1 MNSRP
6 LHSESPPLTNGGG
19 KCRRWTV
26 WPDWAIFES
35 SWQHIAFQKLP
46 KYFVTPWA
54 ILEDI
59 IFWAVFEKVW
69 TVFRSNIWSHWLW
82 KLNCQCGEM
91 TYYLFQQLGLLRRGL
106 QDSLRRG
113 WDGSQVLRGGDDR
126 AAEHRVQ
133 GPVLQNHFLP
143 YQDECN
149 QCDQIGQFIGLWP
162 TFQSLWQQRICP
174 ILLHI

>member
-1 MNSRP
+1 MGEGNVD
-6 LHSESPPLTNGGG
+6 GGQCDQIG
-19 KCRRWTV
+19 RFLKV
-26 WPDWAIFES
+26 LGNI
-35 SWQHIAFQKLP
+35 LP
-46 KYFVTPWA
+46 FKSCPN
-54 ILEDI
+54 ILWRLGLFWKTY
-59 IFWAVFEKVW
+59 FWAVFEKVW

-113 WDGSQVLRGGDDR
+113 WDGPQVLRGGDDR

-149 QCDQIGQFIGLWP
+149 QSDLIGQFIELWP

-174 ILLHI
+174 ILLHF